1 MKNVSKALIWFVI
14 SFIIFHA
21 ILFVMGRTSR
31 ILVFIY
37 WHYVNSW
44 NKLCFYQRDIA
55 SKRLLTSIGM
65 GIITSVALII
75 IQLIFTY
82 FIRIIIR
89 IFNQRIITNGV
100 YFKWQMLVTLL
111 FVIPCHE
118 YI

>member
-1 MKNVSKALIWFVI
+1 MKNVSKALIWFCYKLHHL
-14 SFIIFHA
+14 SRNIICD
-21 ILFVMGRTSR
+21 VGRTSR

-75 IQLIFTY
+75 IQLIFH
-82 FIRIIIR
+82 
-89 IFNQRIITNGV
+89 
-100 YFKWQMLVTLL
+100 L
-111 FVIPCHE
+111 FHQN
-118 YI
+118 YHTHL

>member
-75 IQLIFTY
+75 IQLIFH
-82 FIRIIIR
+82 
-89 IFNQRIITNGV
+89 
-100 YFKWQMLVTLL
+100 L
-111 FVIPCHE
+111 FHQN
-118 YI
+118 YHTHL

>member
-21 ILFVMGRTSR
+21 ILFVMWGEHQE
-31 ILVFIY
+31 Y
-37 WHYVNSW
+37 WYLYTGIMLIAGISYV
-44 NKLCFYQRDIA
+44 FYQRDIA

-75 IQLIFTY
+75 IQLIFFTY

-89 IFNQRIITNGV
+89 IFNQRVITNGC
-100 YFKWQMLVTLL
+100 LL
-111 FVIPCHE
+111 
-118 YI
+118 